1 MYELRIAY
9 EADTT
14 LGEADVRSHHEH
26 LDEAAEAFARCSAPF
41 KQLLWVEDG
50 EPDWLDPDE
59 ERRLAE
65 VCDRH
70 GLAGRPPAE
79 PS

>member
-9 EADTT
+9 DADTT
-14 LGEADVRSHHEH
+14 LGESDVRSRHEH
-26 LDEAAEAFARCSAPF
+26 LDEAAEAFVRCSAPF
-41 KQLLWVEDG
+41 KQLLLVEDG

-65 VCDRH
+65 VCGRH
-70 GLAGRPPAE
+70 GLVVEEVEG
-79 PS
+79 